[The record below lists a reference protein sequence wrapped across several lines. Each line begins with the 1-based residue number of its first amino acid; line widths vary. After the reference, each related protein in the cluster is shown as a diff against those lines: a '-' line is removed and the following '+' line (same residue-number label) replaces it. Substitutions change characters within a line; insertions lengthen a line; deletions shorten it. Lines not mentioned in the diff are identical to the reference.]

1 MAKAQF
7 KNEIQAQAVITDS
20 AVDGAGL
27 HPFDIIDKI
36 SQLEITTAAKT
47 QGLNDSSSPT
57 GAISDYVSKELLQ
70 LPHPEGDAADMGV
83 SGLDDHEFIEYSTLG
98 HKEFISYNLDPSSPA
113 A

>member
-7 KNEIQAQAVITDS
+7 KNEVQAQAVITDS

-36 SQLEITTAAKT
+36 RQLEITTAAKT
-47 QGLNDSSSPT
+47 QGLSDSSSPT

-70 LPHPEGDAADMGV
+70 LHPEGDATDRGV